1 MVTLAGCGG
10 YQQAGEGTQAVESAL
25 MVSTDRL
32 FPDDMLFKG
41 QRLVSAGCLNRVEMQ
56 NDGNL
61 VMYNAAGQVTFATSR
76 YHVPDPNIS
85 FGCRGDY
92 WIFQS
97 DDNGVLYN
105 RNAASSS
112 DTRWA
117 TFATNTE
124 ILHVFGYPTFMRVTS
139 DGFFRVS
146 SNTGGADATAWSVG
160 QQQNAA
166 QPAHCPNPSRLT
178 RIRRGWSMS
187 GTPYKTLQ
195 INDGYGGLNC
205 PGNMSSDT
213 CKQEFWQGAQF
224 NGCGHWCAQDPSNCK
239 AWYFDNYTHN
249 CFLESSYGSLD
260 VHDDARYN
268 AGFVITDTA
277 W

>member
-1 MVTLAGCGG
+1 MRRNERSCVRIADRRRTGARTLKSPRAVWPMRAAWRLLRGGSPRRKGAHMWTDRKRLGLTALMVTLAGCGG

-195 INDGYGGLNC
+195 INDGYGGL
-205 PGNMSSDT
+205 
-213 CKQEFWQGAQF
+213 
-224 NGCGHWCAQDPSNCK
+224 
-239 AWYFDNYTHN
+239 
-249 CFLESSYGSLD
+249 
-260 VHDDARYN
+260 
-268 AGFVITDTA
+268 
-277 W
+277 